1 MIVENVSC
9 LRIVAILGGLLG
21 IGLAFVG
28 LRLLVAQAPG
38 NLPRLHDIAL
48 DIPVLLFTLVLSV
61 VAGLLFGAMTAF
73 RHSRAELGIALRAG
87 GRTASAS
94 RQRHRA
100 GNALVVAQVA
110 LALVLLVSAGL
121 MIRTFLA
128 LRNVHPGFVRA
139 NEVQTVRLSIPDS
152 QVKDEV
158 AVTRM
163 QQAIL
168 EKLATIPQV
177 SSVAFAS
184 TVTMT
189 GQGWHDP
196 LFAED
201 HVYAES
207 KLPPIRLF
215 KFVSPGYTS
224 TMGAS
229 IVAGREFTWA
239 ETYQQRPV
247 AMVSETLARELW
259 GQPSA
264 AIGKRVRPYPQGSWR
279 EVIGVISDM
288 RDDGVNHK
296 ATAAA
301 YWPTLMTDS
310 VIPGTG
316 ILVQR
321 GLTYVVRSRRTGSV
335 GFVNDLA
342 QAVWAINASVPP
354 PCRRCARQRS
364 SRSRR

>member
-1 MIVENVSC
+1 KVFLGQFSFAAIARLRPGVTIEQASEDVARMIPLALQLFPPFAGMSARMFEEARLTPRLLPLKDDLVGEGQGVLWVLVGTIGLVFLIAGANVANLLLVRGESRQHELA
-9 LRIVAILGGLLG
+9 LRRALGAGRTRILWELLLESLTLSILGGLLG

-28 LRLLVAQAPG
+28 LRLLVALAPG
-38 NLPRLHDIAL
+38 NLPRLHDVAL

-61 VAGLLFGAMTAF
+61 VAGLMFGAMPAF
-73 RHSRAELGIALRAG
+73 RHSRAELGVALRAG

-94 RQRHRA
+94 RHRHRA

-139 NEVQTVRLSIPDS
+139 NEVQTVRLSIPES

-168 EKLATIPQV
+168 EKLATIRQV

-196 LFAED
+196 LFAAD

-215 KFVSPGYTS
+215 KFVSPGYAS
-224 TMGAS
+224 TM
-229 IVAGREFTWA
+229 
-239 ETYQQRPV
+239 
-247 AMVSETLARELW
+247 
-259 GQPSA
+259 
-264 AIGKRVRPYPQGSWR
+264 
-279 EVIGVISDM
+279 
-288 RDDGVNHK
+288 
-296 ATAAA
+296 
-301 YWPTLMTDS
+301 
-310 VIPGTG
+310 
-316 ILVQR
+316 
-321 GLTYVVRSRRTGSV
+321 
-335 GFVNDLA
+335 
-342 QAVWAINASVPP
+342 
-354 PCRRCARQRS
+354 
-364 SRSRR
+364 